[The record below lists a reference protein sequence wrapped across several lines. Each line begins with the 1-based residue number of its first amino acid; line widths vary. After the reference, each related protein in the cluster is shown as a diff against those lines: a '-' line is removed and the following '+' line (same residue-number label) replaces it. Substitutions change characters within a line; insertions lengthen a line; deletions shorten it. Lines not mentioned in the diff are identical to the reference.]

1 MSTKITS
8 NVPQASINFIKLAS
22 QADIVKISTYED
34 DTFSQMESSAIVHK
48 GKDALS
54 QFSVSPFAKES
65 LEDYLY
71 LLENGDISS
80 FDSFLIMTLS
90 STQPNLSYEIDAKEL
105 LSMKITYNEERKAF
119 QCVFMDDDL
128 FPIEIAFFSMNQ
140 LAVR

>member
-1 MSTKITS
+1 MPTKITS
-8 NVPQASINFIKLAS
+8 HASQASINFIKLAT

-34 DTFSQMESSAIVHK
+34 DTFSQMEASAFVHK

-80 FDSFLIMTLS
+80 FDSFSIMTFS
-90 STQPNLSYEIDAKEL
+90 STRPNLYYKIDAKEL
-105 LSMKITYNEERKAF
+105 LSMKITYSEERKAF
-119 QCVFMDDDL
+119 QCVFKDDDL
-128 FPIEIAFFSMNQ
+128 FPVEIAFFSMNQ
-140 LAVR
+140 LTVK